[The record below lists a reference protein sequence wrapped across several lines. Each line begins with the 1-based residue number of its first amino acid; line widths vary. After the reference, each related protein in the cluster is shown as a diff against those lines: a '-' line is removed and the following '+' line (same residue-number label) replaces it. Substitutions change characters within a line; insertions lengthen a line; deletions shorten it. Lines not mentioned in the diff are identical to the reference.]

1 MVHRIWWWSGSW
13 SRSWENAPIV
23 PDAEGTHK
31 VGFAKRLVTWIRDT
45 EIAQRRTAHL
55 VGLHMRHTQQLG
67 VIVGEADLG
76 ILGPAVLEGRVL
88 VGRVLVSGILASAVL
103 VARVCIA
110 RVGHGGNWH
119 LPRVRVGWLSEQSG
133 RSRRNRRFE
142 VEDEVQ
148 AICAGTL
155 LLHLRRRR
163 CLLATISQLACSLAG
178 IAGNLRILNVLLQ
191 CFGALGLLLVGPSLW
206 FRCGKIIIRVC
217 GKSIM
222 YFGLLKWRLLLLSLM
237 VADID
242 LVIVLVFGLALGA
255 VGACRCWLWRRE
267 TLLGLAWPLLE
278 PLWRVVQVR
287 FLAVFANLDE
297 MLLDRLSGGLSFD
310 MSADSVPIELET
322 LLEQLILDDKR

>member
-13 SRSWENAPIV
+13 SRSWENAPSV

-45 EIAQRRTAHL
+45 EIAQQRTAHL

-103 VARVCIA
+103 VAHVCIA

-148 AICAGTL
+148 AIGTGTL
-155 LLHLRRRR
+155 FLHLRRRR

-178 IAGNLRILNVLLQ
+178 IAGNLRILDVLLQ

-217 GKSIM
+217 GKSIL
-222 YFGLLKWRLLLLSLM
+222 YFGLLKWRLLLLSLV
-237 VADID
+237 VADIN

-267 TLLGLAWPLLE
+267 PLLVLAWPLLE

-287 FLAVFANLDE
+287 FLAVFANLDK
-297 MLLDRLSGGLSFD
+297 MLLDRLSGGLSLD